1 MFSDNFNLFK
11 ITSCKYPFLFF
22 SLFFLNHAAASAQ
35 TTGGMVVGDN
45 SVILSGASVRNYRTK
60 ESAIAGTTGAFN
72 IRVVKGDTLI
82 TSCIGY
88 RPDTLTV
95 ANQQQYLIIAL
106 KQSYY
111 VLNGV
116 EIRGKYISPLDRY
129 LKNQE
134 DYKQIYRIGDKS
146 HMFYVGVGFGVN
158 IDALYSAL
166 SMEGKNARRL
176 QRTIVNDYHNSSV
189 DSRFTKAL
197 VAQVTGYQGQK
208 LDNFI
213 MDNRPSFEFIEK
225 ASDYEL
231 TEYIRHKMLGVV
243 IASDSPAPVGKD
255 HKLHIKFVPRSRPV
269 TAQGY
274 FPQRYP

>member
-1 MFSDNFNLFK
+1 MIYNRFTLVK
-11 ITSCKYPFLFF
+11 ITSYRYLLVFF
-22 SLFFLNHAAASAQ
+22 VLLFLNNAAAFAQ
-35 TTGGMVVGDN
+35 NTGGMVVGDN
-45 SVILSGASVRNYRTK
+45 SVILSGALVHNSRTK

-72 IRVVKGDTLI
+72 IRAVKGDTLI
-82 TSCIGY
+82 TSCMGY
-88 RPDTLTV
+88 RLDTLTV
-95 ANQQQYLIIAL
+95 AKQQYLIIAL

-116 EIRGKYISPLDRY
+116 VIRGKYISPLDRY
-129 LKNQE
+129 LKNRE

-176 QRTIVNDYHNSSV
+176 QQTIVNDYHNSSV

-197 VAQVTGYQGQK
+197 VAQVTGYEGQK

-231 TEYIRHKMLGVV
+231 TTYIKHKMLGVV
-243 IASDSPAPVGKD
+243 VAGDNPAPAEKD
-255 HKLHIKFVPRSRPV
+255 HKLHFKFVPRSRPV

-274 FPQRYP
+274 FPQHYP